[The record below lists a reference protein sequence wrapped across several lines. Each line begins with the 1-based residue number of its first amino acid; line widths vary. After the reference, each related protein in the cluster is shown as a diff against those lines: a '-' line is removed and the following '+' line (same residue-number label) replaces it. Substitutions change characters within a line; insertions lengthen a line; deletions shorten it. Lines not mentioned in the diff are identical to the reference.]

1 MSDELPVV
9 SVVIPTYNAEPFLRE
24 ALDSVISQLYTQL
37 EIICVNDGSK
47 DNSLEI
53 IREYEAK
60 DSRIK
65 VIDQPNGGY
74 GKAMNAGMGA
84 ATGKYMAIFEPDD
97 YLPPHAYKSL
107 VDLAEKNNLDIAK
120 GCICRFYE
128 TRYGRKK
135 EYDHN
140 VIPRVLMKPSED
152 LKAFD
157 MSMFTP
163 TCLYNLEFLRKHNIR
178 YNETPGAAY
187 QDAGMHKLSFAYA
200 ERLMCTS
207 DIVYCYRIDNPNSS
221 TAAGSISR
229 QPYAHRKEYDYIIA
243 RLQETP
249 EVWEK
254 VKGVVMAAK
263 IRGFFWIYNS
273 VSPYEKKEF
282 VESFR
287 DELRNYPSEAF
298 EVLDYIE
305 KMKINEIMIS
315 ADGFMMAEIIS
326 SRLRISQNEIIR
338 QVKACTGAARSSKQN
353 EQHSIWSIL
362 FYQKLD
368 NKKIIKFMGIPII
381 TAIKKKGYRSI
392 RILGIRIMKYRIKK

>member
-1 MSDELPVV
+1 MSDNPPVV

-24 ALDSVISQLYTQL
+24 ALDSVISQTYTQL

-74 GKAMNAGMGA
+74 GKAMNVGMGI

-107 VDLAEKNNLDIAK
+107 VDLAEENNLDIAK
-120 GCICRFYE
+120 GGICRFYE
-128 TRYGRKK
+128 TRHGRKK

-140 VIPRVLMKPSED
+140 VIPCVIMKPSED
-152 LKAFD
+152 LRAFN

-163 TCLYNLEFLRKHNIR
+163 TCLYNLDFLRKHNIR

-200 ERLMCTS
+200 ERLMCTRE
-207 DIVYCYRIDNPNSS
+207 IVYCYRIDNPNSS

-229 QPYAHRKEYDYIIA
+229 QPYAHRKEYDYIIS

-287 DELRNYPSEAF
+287 EELRDYPSETF
-298 EVLDYIE
+298 ELLNYIE
-305 KMKINEIMIS
+305 RMKINEVMIS
-315 ADGFMMAEIIS
+315 AESFIMAEIMT
-326 SRLRISQNEIIR
+326 SRLSISQNEIIR
-338 QVKACTGAARSSKQN
+338 RVETPAHSSSASKF
-353 EQHSIWSIL
+353 ERHRSIWAVL
-362 FYQKLD
+362 FYDKRENRKIYKL
-368 NKKIIKFMGIPII
+368 MGIPVISV
-381 TAIKKKGYRSI
+381 IKKRGNCCVRF
-392 RILGIRIMKYRIKK
+392 LGIRVMKYRLKK